1 MQTAGT
7 RKTRMYKKRVE
18 RPYGFSMVLCVLT
31 KTVFKVILDFCDS
44 QVLVVSFTY
53 QFGNVCF
60 LTVSCNDLGFHI
72 KSDKF

>member
-7 RKTRMYKKRVE
+7 RKTRMYRKRLE

-44 QVLVVSFTY
+44 RVLVVSFIY
-53 QFGNVCF
+53 QFGNVL